1 MQVNDLLFFPTLV
14 SYIENFLDKEQ
25 CKKIIKLSK
34 NKKFKK
40 HSSLTGKAKSNHGV
54 EDFILDE
61 ISKDLKNLIINC
73 LDSYT
78 EKLGI
83 SKVKITNSWVNFQNK
98 GSRLLE
104 HVHPGHKVSGV
115 IYLKVDDKSSKIFF
129 YNPNLF
135 VKFMEKN
142 KDTIYNFDYNF
153 IKPKIGD
160 LILFPSWLSHSSHS
174 DVNNSTERVA
184 LSFNAN

>member
-1 MQVNDLLFFPTLV
+1 MQINDLIFFPTLV
-14 SYIENFLDKEQ
+14 SYIENVLNKKE
-25 CKKIIKLSK
+25 CEELINLSK

-40 HSSLTGKAKSNHGV
+40 HSSLTGKAKSNHGI
-54 EDFILDE
+54 EDFILNE
-61 ISKDLKNLIINC
+61 TSKKIKNLIINC
-73 LDSYT
+73 LNIYT
-78 EKLGI
+78 NKLGI

-115 IYLKVDDKSSKIFF
+115 IYLKVDEKSSKIYF
-129 YNPNLF
+129 YNPNPF

-142 KDTIYNFDYNF
+142 EDSVYNFDYHF
-153 IKPKIGD
+153 IKPKIGA

-174 DVNNSTERVA
+174 DINNSNERIA